1 MAARDDGVS
10 RSVAC
15 RVCRVLLTVE
25 AATYLVTDHLVEDEG
40 WTRDGDCWLCP
51 RHGPTPT
58 DAIGSPVRQSEPRS
72 PHPASR
78 FTPDHLR
85 ASQTGVGPTIRH
97 TREERP

>member
-25 AATYLVTDHLVEDEG
+25 ASTYPATDHLVEDEG

-51 RHGPTPT
+51 RHGTALSAP
-58 DAIGSPVRQSEPRS
+58 PVAACGAVQPPGRANTRTSI
-72 PHPASR
+72 PARLSKRFPDPSR
-78 FTPDHLR
+78 E
-85 ASQTGVGPTIRH
+85 A
-97 TREERP
+97 RP